1 MSRESNVNVKSERN
15 PSSRDPEKRVQ
26 PFASVLLTALIVVP
40 AFCFVLRVIVALGGD
55 SLKWLI
61 VWLSLLLFGTILPGI
76 AIALGYRVSKRVPF
90 VTWHVAITVH
100 LFALAV
106 SLSVLPGWTH
116 VSAGHHWWDDLSA
129 WLKNVFVLPGFVV
142 VIYLFGSIG
151 VALSWLLYRIDAFR
165 AATGEKEG
173 DDSSGLAGLVKW
185 PKGAK
190 IRQDTIDGD
199 EFSVT
204 AEVDHEGIPIKQL
217 RSSLEALEEQP
228 GIIRGRSSI
237 VGGDRGGRSTIRLVH
252 TDPHSVW
259 RTWPGLTH
267 PGGLY
272 HEPISTSYY
281 STGAKQ
287 WYSFVRT
294 PDGYRSSFAPDFRSP
309 NGTFKGSQGMT
320 SSGKSGDAAIELA
333 EVFSRSDVQVIYI
346 DVAKLL
352 QNAGWCLDFVSLAAA
367 NRRASADLF
376 AGLRRLG
383 EYRTRVLGEAGI
395 RDFSHEAVERT
406 GLSWL
411 HIFAD
416 EFDVASQG
424 ANMTWLATKG
434 RSLGMRFSFTLPRA
448 HGGALDTDIRG
459 AVGMWTQFG
468 INQDYDKGFALSDE
482 TIAAGA
488 APEQF
493 GTDVPGAHYLDGAPG
508 VDRKLYALD
517 CRTYQTRED
526 YGDLRRAV
534 EAARATFTPMTFTP
548 GEIAALGPV
557 AELCK
562 PSVVRAGHLGQDDAP
577 IESYDPAAPAEA
589 DSTAAPAAITKGE
602 PMDLLR
608 SKFDTD
614 DLKLDPATQAMLDD
628 LPDTDVS
635 DLEREFGNLDPRRPS
650 PDSTPDLFTLGEGDK
665 PKVGKAEGIADM
677 KAALIRMAAR
687 GVREFTTDVL
697 RDEMTVA
704 MRAGD
709 ISEYFTSLT
718 KDTTLN
724 PPGLVI
730 ERLGRGRFML
740 TRVAG
745 NR

>member
-1 MSRESNVNVKSERN
+1 MAREASVNVTSERN
-15 PSSRDPEKRVQ
+15 PRARDPEKRVQ
-26 PFASVLLTALIVVP
+26 PFASVLLVALIVVP
-40 AFCFVLRVIVALGGD
+40 LFCLLLRAFIAFGGD
-55 SLKWLI
+55 GIKWLI
-61 VWLSLLLFGTILPGI
+61 VWLILFLFGTGLPLAAIGI
-76 AIALGYRVSKRVPF
+76 GYRVTKRVPF
-90 VTWHVAITVH
+90 VIWHVALT
-100 LFALAV
+100 LLAFATAV
-106 SLSVLPGWTH
+106 SLSVLPGWDH
-116 VSAGHHWWDDLSA
+116 VSAGHHWWDDA
-129 WLKNVFVLPGFVV
+129 WAGLLNIFSVPLWMTVV
-142 VIYLFGSIG
+142 YTIASLA
-151 VALSWLLYRIDAFR
+151 VAGSWLLYRIDAFR
-165 AATGEKEG
+165 AATGDKDS
-173 DDSSGLAGLVKW
+173 DDSSSLAALVKW
-185 PKGAK
+185 PKGAR
-190 IRQDTIDGD
+190 IRKDTIEAD
-199 EFSVT
+199 EFAVT
-204 AEVDHEGIPIKQL
+204 AEVDHAGVPVKQL
-217 RSSLEALEEQP
+217 RSSLEAIEEQP
-228 GIIRGRSSI
+228 GIIRGRASI
-237 VGGDRGGRSTIRLVH
+237 VGGDRGGRSTVRLVH
-252 TDPHSVW
+252 TDPHTIW
-259 RTWPGLTH
+259 RPWPGLTH

-281 STGAKQ
+281 STGEKQ

-294 PDGYRSSFAPDFRSP
+294 PDGYRSSVAPKFRSP

-333 EVFSRSDVQVIYI
+333 EVFSRRDVQVIYI

-352 QNAGWCLDFVSLAAA
+352 QNAGWCLDFVALAAA

-383 EYRTRVLGEAGI
+383 EYRTRVLGEANI
-395 RDFSHEAVERT
+395 RDFSHEAVRIT

-459 AVGMWTQFG
+459 AVGMWCQFG
-468 INQDYDKGFALSDE
+468 ISQDYDKGFALSDE

-488 APEQF
+488 NPEQF

-508 VDRKLYALD
+508 VDKRLYSLD

-534 EAARATFTPMTFTP
+534 EAARATFTPMTFTL
-548 GEIAALGPV
+548 GEIEALGPV
-557 AELCK
+557 YEACK

-577 IESYDPAAPAEA
+577 TDDPTPTVEVS
-589 DSTAAPAAITKGE
+589 STAAPAALTKGK

-608 SKFDTD
+608 KFDTD

-635 DLEREFGNLDPRRPS
+635 DLEAEFGNLDPRQPM
-650 PDSTPDLFTLGEGDK
+650 PDGEPDRFTLGDGTK
-665 PKVGKAEGIADM
+665 PKVTKAEGIAEM
-677 KAALIRMAAR
+677 KAALVRMADR
-687 GVREFTTDVL
+687 GVRQFESADV
-697 RDEMTVA
+697 RDEMRVA

-709 ISEYFTSLT
+709 VSEYFTSIT
-718 KDTTLN
+718 RPEGDQELN

-730 ERLGRGRFML
+730 ERLGRGKFML
-740 TRVAG
+740 TRLG
-745 NR
+745 GQ